1 MEILKLILNC
11 VRFFLFVLIVC
22 FEVFIPLENF
32 SLIWRR
38 HHDRWRAA
46 YFDRCSALLAVV
58 HWRFFGLPHLLW
70 HRASLY
76 AGHLQGPVAPYLLPT
91 VWQWSCQYL
100 FYNLGLSRL
109 GFEHPT
115 FRLRGECSNLLR
127 QRRVHFLFKLR
138 ILN

>member
-1 MEILKLILNC
+1 M
-11 VRFFLFVLIVC
+11 FWLFVSR
-22 FEVFIPLENF
+22 F
-32 SLIWRR
+32 SSLSRIFHSYGDVTMTGCKCW
-38 HHDRWRAA
+38 
-46 YFDRCSALLAVV
+46 ALMAVV

-76 AGHLQGPVAPYLLPT
+76 AGHLRGPVAPYLLPT

-115 FRLRGECSNLLR
+115 FRLRGECSNLLPK
-127 QRRVHFLFKLR
+127 RRVHFCLSWDFWTKIVEINLSCKCMNYNR
-138 ILN
+138 RHS